1 MNNEETTKE
10 VTPNSEEKTTVST
23 NTDTNVPVQEDV
35 KISPKAPVEEQ
46 LTAAPTKKLE
56 EILPEKGTNLL
67 YISGTLAGHDYDCE
81 GPIEFPFKLDK
92 PMWPLTPIKPNSE
105 YENQRFDYDSGNW
118 IATDAKSQGQQI
130 TDLGKKVE
138 ALQEDS
144 ANHEKSA
151 DQTQQMGMQLTK
163 TMALLATKFSTM
175 EGKLDTLLNAKD
187 GDK

>member
-1 MNNEETTKE
+1 MNNEETIKE
-10 VTPNSEEKTTVST
+10 VTPNSGEKTTVST

-105 YENQRFDYDSGNW
+105 YENQKFDYDNEIW
-118 IATDAKSQGQQI
+118 IPLDAKSQGQRI
-130 TDLGKKVE
+130 TDLTKQVAK
-138 ALQEDS
+138 LNQDS
-144 ANHEKSA
+144 VKH
-151 DQTQQMGMQLTK
+151 DQAAEQSQKMVMQQMQMLTAIN
-163 TMALLATKFSTM
+163 T
-175 EGKLDTLLNAKD
+175 KLDKLTKD